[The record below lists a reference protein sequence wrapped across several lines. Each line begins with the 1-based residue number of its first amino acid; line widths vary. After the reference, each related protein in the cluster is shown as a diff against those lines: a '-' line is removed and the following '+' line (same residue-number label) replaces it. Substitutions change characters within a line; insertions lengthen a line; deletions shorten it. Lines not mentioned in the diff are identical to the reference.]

1 MSNTALLSESAQDYL
16 EALLVATQDRRV
28 VRISDIA
35 QRLSVRLPSVVAM
48 LKGLAAKGLVKHER
62 YGLVELTEAGRA
74 EARAVL
80 ARHKAIYRFLNGFL
94 GVSEA
99 TAEID
104 ACRIEHVLSPDTVK
118 LLLKL
123 VALLERDGATGK
135 VCLYDFRR
143 LAGGKR
149 TTPCDQRLRS

>member
-1 MSNTALLSESAQDYL
+1 MPNTLALTESAQDYL
-16 EALLVATQDRRV
+16 EALLLASEDRSV
-28 VRISDIA
+28 VRISDVA
-35 QRLSVRLPSVVAM
+35 RRLGVRLPSVVAM

-80 ARHKAIYRFLNGFL
+80 ARHKAIFRFLNGFL

-118 LLLKL
+118 RLLKL
-123 VALLERDGATGK
+123 VTLLEREGAAGK
-135 VCLYDFRR
+135 AGLHDFPR
-143 LAGGKR
+143 LAGGRRTSACGKR
-149 TTPCDQRLRS
+149 AKS

>member
-1 MSNTALLSESAQDYL
+1 MSNTLSLSESAQDYL
-16 EALLVATQDRRV
+16 EALLLASEDRRV
-28 VRISDIA
+28 VRISDLA
-35 QRLSVRLPSVVAM
+35 QRLDVRLPSVVAM
-48 LKGLAAKGLVKHER
+48 LKGLAAKGLVRHEH
-62 YGLVELTEAGRA
+62 YGFVELTEAGRA
-74 EARAVL
+74 EAEEVL
-80 ARHKAIYRFLNGFL
+80 ARHKTIFRFLNGFL
-94 GVSEA
+94 GVNEA
-99 TAEID
+99 TAETD

-118 LLLKL
+118 RLLKL

>member
-1 MSNTALLSESAQDYL
+1 MPNITSLSQSAQDYL
-16 EALLVATQDRRV
+16 EAMLVLDQGGRV
-28 VRISDIA
+28 VRVSDVA
-35 QRLSVRLPSVVAM
+35 AHLGVRLPSVVAM
-48 LKGLAAKGLVKHER
+48 LKGLAVKGLVRHER

-94 GVSEA
+94 GVNEA

-118 LLLKL
+118 RLLKL

>member
-1 MSNTALLSESAQDYL
+1 MANTAGLSQSAQDYL
-16 EALLVATQDRRV
+16 EAMLVLGQTGRV
-28 VRISDIA
+28 VRISDVA
-35 QRLSVRLPSVVAM
+35 AHLDVRLPSVVAM
-48 LKGLAAKGLVKHER
+48 VKGLVAKGLVKHER

-94 GVSEA
+94 GVNEA
-99 TAEID
+99 TAETD

-118 LLLKL
+118 RLLKL

>member
-1 MSNTALLSESAQDYL
+1 MPNTVGLSQSAQDYL
-16 EALLVATQDRRV
+16 EAMLVLGQGGSM
-28 VRISDIA
+28 VRISTVA
-35 QRLSVRLPSVVAM
+35 ARLGVRLPSVVAM

-62 YGLVELTEAGRA
+62 YGLVELTETGRA

-94 GVSEA
+94 GVNEA

-118 LLLKL
+118 RLLKL

-149 TTPCDQRLRS
+149 TTPCDQRHRP